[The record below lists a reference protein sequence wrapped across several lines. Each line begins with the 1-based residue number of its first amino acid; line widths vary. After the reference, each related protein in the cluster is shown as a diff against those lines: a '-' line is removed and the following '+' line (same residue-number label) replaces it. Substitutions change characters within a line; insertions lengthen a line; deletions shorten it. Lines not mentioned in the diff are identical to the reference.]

1 MLVLRSSAATSL
13 QCQRL
18 LVRISNTSARN
29 SERISNQKYTT
40 TSWNNYKSTINNIN
54 PNVTIG
60 SSSSNNISINKRT
73 LFIQTES
80 TPNPESLKFYPGEP
94 VLSKPS
100 NNNEEQEDEVTN
112 GFYATHKDKEEI
124 SRSPLAKEL
133 FKIEGV
139 KGVYLGGDFITI
151 TKFATS
157 HWQHIRPYIFSSIM
171 DFYSTGKPVLL
182 SSPEI
187 TDTTIL
193 DDDDEIVAMIK
204 EILEVKIRP
213 AVQEDGGDIHYDGF
227 DYDTGIVTVKLA
239 GACSGCPSSSATLK
253 NGVENM
259 LMHYIPE
266 VTAVEALDEE
276 EDEEGDGD
284 SGGGDNDGNVNVTES
299 KKLKSY
305 EERLAAA
312 GIPFSD

>member
-1 MLVLRSSAATSL
+1 MLLLRSSL
-13 QCQRL
+13 QCR
-18 LVRISNTSARN
+18 RILARSINDTIGRSSNKHI
-29 SERISNQKYTT
+29 ISNQKYTT
-40 TSWNNYKSTINNIN
+40 TTPSWNTIYKSTISHTINSNNVTTSNSSNIN
-54 PNVTIG
+54 
-60 SSSSNNISINKRT
+60 SNMLINKRT
-73 LFIQTES
+73 LFIQTET

-94 VLSKPS
+94 VLS
-100 NNNEEQEDEVTN
+100 NNDDDEVTN
-112 GFYATHKDKEEI
+112 GFYVTHKDKSDI

-133 FKIEGV
+133 FKIEGI
-139 KGVYLGGDFITI
+139 KGVYLGADFITI

-157 HWQHIRPYIFSSIM
+157 HWQHIRPYVFSSIM
-171 DFYSTGKPVLL
+171 DFYNTGKPVLL

-193 DDDDEIVAMIK
+193 EDDDEIVAMIK

-227 DYDTGIVTVKLA
+227 DFDTGIVSVKLA

-276 EDEEGDGD
+276 EEDDGEGNDG
-284 SGGGDNDGNVNVTES
+284 GGGDVNVTET
-299 KKLKSY
+299 KKLKTY

>member
-1 MLVLRSSAATSL
+1 MLLLRSSTISP
-13 QCQRL
+13 QCQRIIR
-18 LVRISNTSARN
+18 RINPN
-29 SERISNQKYTT
+29 HINKQYYTT
-40 TSWNNYKSTINNIN
+40 LNHININ
-54 PNVTIG
+54 PRLNIHTYK
-60 SSSSNNISINKRT
+60 SNHSINKTNFQINKRS
-73 LFIQTES
+73 LFIQTET

-94 VLSKPS
+94 VLQTHPD
-100 NNNEEQEDEVTN
+100 EETTN
-112 GFYATHKDKEEI
+112 GFYVTHQEKSEI

-133 FKIEGV
+133 FKIEGI
-139 KGVYLGGDFITI
+139 KGVYLGSNYITI
-151 TKFATS
+151 TKFATA
-157 HWQHIRPYIFSSIM
+157 HWNHVRPYIFSSIM
-171 DFYSTGKPVLL
+171 DFYGTGKPVLL
-182 SSPEI
+182 STPEV

-193 DDDDEIVAMIK
+193 EDDDEIVAMIK

-227 DYDTGIVTVKLA
+227 DEGTGIVTVKLA

-266 VTAVEALDEE
+266 VTGVEALDEE
-276 EDEEGDGD
+276 EEEGDG
-284 SGGGDNDGNVNVTES
+284 NVEVTES
-299 KKLKSY
+299 KNEDKKMKTY